1 MTDLPPPTPE
11 QDAFFAQFKPSG
23 KRLILAI
30 DGGGSRGYM
39 VLCCLKKLEEL
50 TGRSCGDLFDFYV
63 GTSTG
68 AIISSGLAVGMNAH
82 QIFEKYETYV
92 PQIFDETKK
101 AGCIIRAAI
110 DVLCWYLRK
119 KDILSESQAQQYGN
133 YLKLFARNGF
143 KYMYTYDNLY
153 QVVKN
158 ILGGS
163 LQGDGPTLADLY
175 QNSLTADG
183 TTKRLMIITK
193 HVVGSEPLFLVNA
206 GPGAVQAGQWK
217 LVKAVVSSAVA
228 PLFLQPYEQ
237 YVDGGV
243 GIYANPSYAAVV
255 EATEYF
261 TGLTK
266 ASYTP
271 KHDDLDFF
279 HNNITVLSFGTGQSA
294 WRKHTEDSME
304 KMIFL
309 QWMMY
314 TITEG
319 VDDSSDEQVRLARRR
334 FAEGRNWYSLSAP
347 NLAGLKAQLEQQTGN
362 TLEEIYHNCVDYRR
376 YQIVLDRHFLE
387 EQFSITLTDEQEEL
401 LKTLELDAHKDTEL
415 ALMKTIGEGW
425 ANAIGQDFLKP
436 HIPYTKCAG
445 LADYLPPGSPEFY
458 ADYLDAND
466 MLEMIRPMK
475 E

>member
-82 QIFEKYETYV
+82 QIIKKYETYV

-110 DVLCWYLRK
+110 NVLCWYLRK

-143 KYMYTYDNLY
+143 KYMYTHDSLV
-153 QVVKN
+153 QVVKD
-158 ILGGS
+158 ILGES
-163 LQGDGPTLADLY
+163 LQGDPTLADLY

-193 HVVGSEPLFLVNA
+193 DVVASEPLFLVNA
-206 GPGAVQAGQWK
+206 GPGAGQAGLWT
-217 LVKAVVSSAVA
+217 LVDAVVSSAVA
-228 PLFLQPYEQ
+228 PLFLQSYKR

-243 GIYANPSYAAVV
+243 GIYVNPSYAAVV

-294 WRKHTEDSME
+294 WGKHTEASMQ

-314 TITEG
+314 TTTEG
-319 VDDSSDEQVRLARRR
+319 LDDSSDEQVRLARRR
-334 FAEGRNWYSLSAP
+334 FAEGRNWYSLGTP
-347 NLAGLKAQLEQQTGN
+347 NLAGLKTKLEQQTGT
-362 TLEEIYHNCVDYRR
+362 TLEEIYHYFVDYRR
-376 YQIVLDRHFLE
+376 YQVVLDREFLE
-387 EQFSITLTDEQEEL
+387 GQFNITLSDEQEDL
-401 LKTLELDAHKDTEL
+401 LKTLEMDAHKPTEL

-436 HIPYTKCAG
+436 QTPYTKCAG
-445 LADYLPPGSPEFY
+445 LPDYLPPGSPEFY
-458 ADYLDAND
+458 ADYLEANKK
-466 MLEMIRPMK
+466 LKLIRPMK
-475 E
+475 K